1 MMSEPNINIKV
12 KMINNIK
19 NYSVN
24 VNKNCPVEVLKQACK
39 KKTLIPIESINRI
52 IILIIWKKILII
64 YFKERRI
71 L

>member
-24 VNKNCPVEVLKQACK
+24 VNKNCPVEVLKQACAK
-39 KKTLIPIESINRI
+39 KNFNSNRI
-52 IILIIWKKILII
+52 YK
-64 YFKERRI
+64 YSF
-71 L
+71 